1 MAGPGGDSTQRF
13 ENLIARA
20 REAVDQYGPGVLDTM
35 AATAR
40 NIAERLDDMAIDARQ
55 RAAEKEATRKP
66 GPTEPATPAT
76 AATADD
82 VPEPPGEPPAS
93 SGYSGTTGA

>member
-1 MAGPGGDSTQRF
+1 MAEPGGDYTQRV
-13 ENLIARA
+13 EKLMARA

-40 NIAERLDDMAIDARQ
+40 TIAERLDDMSSDARQ
-55 RAAEKEATRKP
+55 RAAEKEATREP
-66 GPTEPATPAT
+66 GPAEPATPAT

-82 VPEPPGEPPAS
+82 APEQPGEPPAS
-93 SGYSGTTGA
+93 SSYSGTPGA